1 MDINKGA
8 VGIFLALC
16 IVGGA
21 TGFYLGTSDRP
32 TPVVAATSD
41 ESAVP
46 ADPEPAAPAERE
58 PVSRALNKET
68 VRPAPVARPAPTV
81 ERRATPVSASQR
93 PVPAAVSRQ
102 VAPTPAPDRQP
113 ASAVSAAPAAPRFE
127 TPRAPVVTT
136 VRPSHETA
144 STTTLVEPAAP
155 AEPDFVEL
163 TVPTDAVIGLQLET
177 ALTSERAQ
185 VEDAVVAHVTRDVR
199 AGDQV
204 AIPSGATAHG
214 QVTLVERGGRLRDR
228 ARLGIRFTSIVLADG
243 TRVPLATETIY
254 REGDS
259 PGGESAAKIG
269 GGAIGGAI
277 IGGIFG
283 GAKGAVLGGSVGA
296 GAGTAAV
303 YAGGRNAATLPS
315 GTPLTVRLIEPATVT
330 VDR

>member
-16 IVGGA
+16 IIGGA

-32 TPVVAATSD
+32 TPVVAATAE

-46 ADPEPAAPAERE
+46 AEPEPAASTARQ
-58 PVSRALNKET
+58 PVSRALNKEA
-68 VRPAPVARPAPTV
+68 VRPAPAQPAPAV
-81 ERRATPVSASQR
+81 ERRATRIAASER
-93 PVPAAVSRQ
+93 PVPPAAPRQ
-102 VAPTPAPDRQP
+102 VTPTTAPNRPSVST
-113 ASAVSAAPAAPRFE
+113 VSAAPAAPRFE
-127 TPRAPVVTT
+127 PPRPPVVTT
-136 VRPSHETA
+136 VPTSHETA
-144 STTTLVEPAAP
+144 TATTPVEPAAP

-163 TVPTDAVIGLQLET
+163 TIPTDAVIGLQLET

-185 VEDAVVAHVTRDVR
+185 VEDAVVAQVTRDVR
-199 AGDQV
+199 VGDGV